1 MKKILFLTLALL
13 AIVGSARAQHWSYE
27 EGQHPMET
35 FIYAD
40 LVLDGETVNSGDVLS
55 QYEVAAFIGDEVR
68 AIGEIYTPQNTP
80 VSIYL
85 LRFRIEGEQ
94 ADLNKSITFKA
105 FHNNAE
111 YDLEMREEPLPTFTG
126 ETLDPGAPS
135 NPRHLYLS
143 EPTQLTMENIVL
155 NVGDEVDLLSKLTFS
170 PEGATVPNTDPVW
183 TIVDTGYFTITDNTL
198 TATAANVNGAW
209 LSVSVGNLG
218 ARARV
223 TIYQPATAINQQQTE
238 FTVNVGENVK
248 ELLDGCYTLM
258 PETTTDAVEWTWEI
272 GEANPIVNARYNAV
286 NPGDVVFTGTVKG
299 ADGIVREVPAPITV
313 TVHVVQPVTGITSQ
327 FADGMD
333 FRIEANMGDDLT
345 PYLVDGTAFTVM
357 PATAT
362 NKDVTLTIGERS
374 DAGVLTKADD
384 GKITATGEGT
394 GYIEVTAQD
403 GSGQSVVLT
412 VLVHNDVKDFV
423 ISQATLNVLL
433 NDETEDISSA
443 VQNNIAFTPS
453 TATEFYNTVGVESNN
468 DKVVTIGDVFTSVT
482 DVPNVLV
489 MATAVGEGTATITVT
504 IATKDYLQAT
514 FNSDQD
520 FVSTVSKTFQV
531 VVSQGVSGL
540 DVSVPTLVQFENA
553 EISIMPVPS
562 NATID
567 MSKLTVTANYVDN
580 EEWNAA
586 TIGTFT
592 EGADNTVTCN
602 IEPLIPGYVTF
613 TVTYDNGS
621 ADPVVFNS
629 DPQEVG
635 YTFHMPAGWTW
646 QTIPYGYPESAEEG
660 LEGIFGDYLVEIR
673 TQGEQLYNDP
683 QYGFFGDADLLTQNK
698 CFKLKMNSDAG
709 AQSYDFFGG
718 QLGEMEAITLR
729 KGWNWIPNPYIFS
742 RTFENA
748 FADMV
753 FTEGDRIVGQDAFA
767 EYNGNAWEGSLQG
780 LSWSEGYLFFN
791 AGEAGRELVYTS
803 EFDMSGV
810 DDFVE
815 EQPAPSRFKSG
826 AQLPFSY
833 DVRRFRDNMTIVA
846 ELDGTAD
853 SNRYQVFAFVGD
865 ECRGR
870 GISQNGKHFITV
882 HAEAGEQVSF
892 KLYDTL
898 TDQLLGVD
906 QTVQMQQTAGTL
918 KAPMQLTSLAVTTG
932 ISNVENASQD
942 GEHFDLGGRNVNAS
956 QKGLHIMRQADGTV
970 RKMIRK

>member
-1 MKKILFLTLALL
+1 M
-13 AIVGSARAQHWSYE
+13 AIIHIR
-27 EGQHPMET
+27 
-35 FIYAD
+35 
-40 LVLDGETVNSGDVLS
+40 L
-55 QYEVAAFIGDEVR
+55 
-68 AIGEIYTPQNTP
+68 
-80 VSIYL
+80 
-85 LRFRIEGEQ
+85 
-94 ADLNKSITFKA
+94 
-105 FHNNAE
+105 
-111 YDLEMREEPLPTFTG
+111 
-126 ETLDPGAPS
+126 
-135 NPRHLYLS
+135 
-143 EPTQLTMENIVL
+143 
-155 NVGDEVDLLSKLTFS
+155 
-170 PEGATVPNTDPVW
+170 
-183 TIVDTGYFTITDNTL
+183 
-198 TATAANVNGAW
+198 
-209 LSVSVGNLG
+209 
-218 ARARV
+218 
-223 TIYQPATAINQQQTE
+223 AINQQQTE
-238 FTVNVGENVK
+238 LTVNVGENVK
-248 ELLDGCYTLM
+248 ERLDGCYTLV

-299 ADGIVREVPAPITV
+299 ADGTVREVPAPITV

-327 FADGMD
+327 FADGMNL
-333 FRIEANMGDDLT
+333 RIEANVGDDLT
-345 PYLVDGTAFTVM
+345 PYLVDDTAFTVM

-374 DAGVLTKADD
+374 EAGVLTKADD

-453 TATEFYNTVGVESNN
+453 TATEFYNTVGVESN
-468 DKVVTIGDVFTSVT
+468 DDEVVTIGDVFTSVT

-567 MSKLTVTANYVDN
+567 MNKLTV
-580 EEWNAA
+580 
-586 TIGTFT
+586 
-592 EGADNTVTCN
+592 
-602 IEPLIPGYVTF
+602 

-780 LSWSEGYLFFN
+780 LAN
-791 AGEAGRELVYTS
+791 ALVVETEDYQELNLY
-803 EFDMSGV
+803 
-810 DDFVE
+810 
-815 EQPAPSRFKSG
+815 EQALK
-826 AQLPFSY
+826 L
-833 DVRRFRDNMTIVA
+833 
-846 ELDGTAD
+846 L
-853 SNRYQVFAFVGD
+853 
-865 ECRGR
+865 
-870 GISQNGKHFITV
+870 HLLHTV
-882 HAEAGEQVSF
+882 
-892 KLYDTL
+892 
-898 TDQLLGVD
+898 
-906 QTVQMQQTAGTL
+906 
-918 KAPMQLTSLAVTTG
+918 
-932 ISNVENASQD
+932 
-942 GEHFDLGGRNVNAS
+942 
-956 QKGLHIMRQADGTV
+956 
-970 RKMIRK
+970 

>member
-1 MKKILFLTLALL
+1 MKKILFLTLSLL

-135 NPRHLYLS
+135 NPRHLYLA

-155 NVGDEVDLLSKLTFS
+155 NVGDEVDLL
-170 PEGATVPNTDPVW
+170 
-183 TIVDTGYFTITDNTL
+183 
-198 TATAANVNGAW
+198 
-209 LSVSVGNLG
+209 
-218 ARARV
+218 
-223 TIYQPATAINQQQTE
+223 
-238 FTVNVGENVK
+238 
-248 ELLDGCYTLM
+248 
-258 PETTTDAVEWTWEI
+258 
-272 GEANPIVNARYNAV
+272 
-286 NPGDVVFTGTVKG
+286 
-299 ADGIVREVPAPITV
+299 
-313 TVHVVQPVTGITSQ
+313 
-327 FADGMD
+327 
-333 FRIEANMGDDLT
+333 
-345 PYLVDGTAFTVM
+345 
-357 PATAT
+357 
-362 NKDVTLTIGERS
+362 
-374 DAGVLTKADD
+374 
-384 GKITATGEGT
+384 
-394 GYIEVTAQD
+394 
-403 GSGQSVVLT
+403 
-412 VLVHNDVKDFV
+412 
-423 ISQATLNVLL
+423 
-433 NDETEDISSA
+433 
-443 VQNNIAFTPS
+443 
-453 TATEFYNTVGVESNN
+453 
-468 DKVVTIGDVFTSVT
+468 
-482 DVPNVLV
+482 
-489 MATAVGEGTATITVT
+489 
-504 IATKDYLQAT
+504 
-514 FNSDQD
+514 
-520 FVSTVSKTFQV
+520 
-531 VVSQGVSGL
+531 
-540 DVSVPTLVQFENA
+540 
-553 EISIMPVPS
+553 
-562 NATID
+562 
-567 MSKLTVTANYVDN
+567 
-580 EEWNAA
+580 
-586 TIGTFT
+586 
-592 EGADNTVTCN
+592 
-602 IEPLIPGYVTF
+602 
-613 TVTYDNGS
+613 
-621 ADPVVFNS
+621 
-629 DPQEVG
+629 
-635 YTFHMPAGWTW
+635 
-646 QTIPYGYPESAEEG
+646 
-660 LEGIFGDYLVEIR
+660 
-673 TQGEQLYNDP
+673 
-683 QYGFFGDADLLTQNK
+683 TQNK

-709 AQSYDFFGG
+709 AQPYDFFGG

-791 AGEAGRELVYTS
+791 AGEAGRELIYAS
-803 EFDMSGV
+803 EFDMSGA

>member
-1 MKKILFLTLALL
+1 M
-13 AIVGSARAQHWSYE
+13 
-27 EGQHPMET
+27 
-35 FIYAD
+35 
-40 LVLDGETVNSGDVLS
+40 
-55 QYEVAAFIGDEVR
+55 AAFIGDEVR

-767 EYNGNAWEGSLQG
+767 EYNGNDSETLQ
-780 LSWSEGYLFFN
+780 N
-791 AGEAGRELVYTS
+791 ALANALVVETEDYQELNLY
-803 EFDMSGV
+803 
-810 DDFVE
+810 
-815 EQPAPSRFKSG
+815 EQALK
-826 AQLPFSY
+826 L
-833 DVRRFRDNMTIVA
+833 
-846 ELDGTAD
+846 L
-853 SNRYQVFAFVGD
+853 
-865 ECRGR
+865 
-870 GISQNGKHFITV
+870 HLLHTV
-882 HAEAGEQVSF
+882 
-892 KLYDTL
+892 
-898 TDQLLGVD
+898 
-906 QTVQMQQTAGTL
+906 
-918 KAPMQLTSLAVTTG
+918 
-932 ISNVENASQD
+932 
-942 GEHFDLGGRNVNAS
+942 
-956 QKGLHIMRQADGTV
+956 
-970 RKMIRK
+970 